1 MSAYL
6 NNIDEVFSAT
16 PSEVK
21 NQLKLLEEKKRKKI
35 YDDKRVC
42 AKYGYTYSPIE
53 NLDLDYQ
60 GKF

>member
-21 NQLKLLEEKKRKKI
+21 NQLKLLEEKKEKKFTTT
-35 YDDKRVC
+35 KES
-42 AKYGYTYSPIE
+42 ALNMGTPI
-53 NLDLDYQ
+53 LQ
-60 GKF
+60 